1 MDTRWQAVTQDTSRA
16 AQVWHHPTATPVQMV
31 TATHTDG
38 VDLTAFVSR
47 VSHSASD
54 ASVTLN
60 WHQELNGAAQPQPG
74 TLLEL
79 RLDGQLLWW
88 GVIEAL
94 NDYRLSSGTRT
105 LTLTA
110 RSRDA
115 STLWR
120 EIRRVS
126 ALYPVATPLSVIAR
140 DIAASLGLTDSEI
153 AFGESAA
160 TTVHSNTQLA
170 DLSAWEMLEKIWH
183 PLGQS
188 PFIDARGMLKTIS
201 RDISR
206 AADIVLANERIIAIG
221 AAKSRAPLTLVRI
234 KWLDPHLTKVSQQN
248 QKLAAETITAGYFQ
262 IHQKKHIPFSAD
274 GTQRAENTYLVVR
287 QSANSSLLPV
297 CEETYSQQTQTDG
310 EILLKTS
317 MWVPALITGSMAA
330 MLYAANIP
338 DATTGGPGVGET
350 IPIGRRIQAAA
361 ELTVLLVMASIG
373 TGMYEVWGT
382 PYDFVNA
389 RNTTEAYDEAA
400 PEWLGNEQEIENDF
414 VMDEPMAQAYAVREL
429 IYQAR
434 AAASYTVS
442 IVDDPRIEP
451 GDILQ
456 LPDASR
462 LYVTGYRRDLSPGA
476 AAVLEIEGLR
486 A

>member
-1 MDTRWQAVTQDTSRA
+1 
-16 AQVWHHPTATPVQMV
+16 MV
-31 TATHTDG
+31 TGTHTDG
-38 VDLTAFVSR
+38 VALTAFVSR

-105 LTLTA
+105 LALTA

-115 STLWR
+115 STWWR

-140 DIAASLGLTDSEI
+140 DIAVSLGLTDSEI

-170 DLSAWEMLEKIWH
+170 DLSAWEMLEKIWN

-188 PFIDARGMLKTIS
+188 PFIDARGVLKTIS
-201 RDISR
+201 RDLSR
-206 AADIVLANERIIAIG
+206 AADIVLTNERIIAIG
-221 AAKSRAPLTLVRI
+221 AAKSRPPLTLVRI

-262 IHQKKHIPFSAD
+262 IHQKKYIQFSAD
-274 GTQRAENTYLVVR
+274 GTQRAENTYLVIR
-287 QSANSSLLPV
+287 QSANTSLVQV
-297 CEETYSQQTQTDG
+297 CEETYSQLTQTDG
-310 EILLKTS
+310 LILLKTS
-317 MWVPALITGSMAA
+317 MWVPTLATAGLATILYGA
-330 MLYAANIP
+330 MIP
-338 DATTGGPGVGET
+338 DAAPPMSGET
-350 IPIGRRIQAAA
+350 VPVGRRIQAAA
-361 ELTVLLVMASIG
+361 EITVLLVMMSIG

-382 PYDFVNA
+382 PYDFVHA
-389 RNTTEAYDEAA
+389 RNRTEAFDDTA

-414 VMDEPMAQAYAVREL
+414 VMDEPMAQVYAVREL
-429 IYQAR
+429 LYQAR
-434 AAASYTVS
+434 AASSYTVS
-442 IVDDPRIEP
+442 IVDDPRLEP

-462 LYVTGYRRDLSPGA
+462 LYITGYRRDLSPGA
-476 AAVLEIEGLR
+476 PAVLEVEGFR